1 MNTSLEQNNY
11 NIKKKTVNEVEEV
24 RSHYF
29 NVDSHIHEY
38 TSLILYIVVFGVI
51 IPLILVKNKKYE
63 ILAAYFPNLDLI
75 ANILNFNNLHFKN
88 LYKIDPDSL
97 STAISEMS
105 INYLALTGVGFL
117 IAKEAYDTKSVY
129 NGFTIGT
136 FMFFITYLSPSLYL
150 QQIMHHS
157 ADYGLDNTMSTIVG
171 IFIVLALIAF
181 EAEMIKLFKKP
192 FSSFYKKL
200 FKSL

>member
-1 MNTSLEQNNY
+1 METLLEENNY
-11 NIKKKTVNEVEEV
+11 NIKKKQENKQEEV
-24 RSHYF
+24 KSHYF
-29 NVDSHIHEY
+29 NVDSEMNEY
-38 TSLILYIVVFGVI
+38 ISLLLYIVVFAAI

-88 LYKIDPDSL
+88 LYRMEPNSL
-97 STAISEMS
+97 SSAISEMS

-150 QQIMHHS
+150 QQIMNHS

-171 IFIVLALIAF
+171 IFIVLALISF
-181 EAEMIKLFKKP
+181 ESEMIKLFKKP